1 MQRNIMVKRPAAPD
15 ASSGKV
21 ADRLRY
27 IGAVQAVDAVDA
39 KYSFLQPVA
48 AQFGGT
54 SSTVAAR
61 VALFR
66 LGSSAS
72 QCRVARQEAVLLER
86 LLPHDHAQRVAHVAG
101 ANRDVREKTQQ
112 RANKTIRPGGP
123 GGGPE
128 AGVLC
133 SKKRPGSSSKRV
145 PRARS
150 MCSSTC
156 TPRHKTACK
165 VYRHGASHAH
175 RTWHSA
181 YRTHDTRHDTRHMTG
196 HVAST
201 HLALADKDGQVAER
215 QLAAHADHAR
225 TARQALLGHR
235 APCTRSACKLA
246 RAASEG
252 GSSEEGGRRQPVE
265 VEGDHAERRR
275 VWPAAL
281 RRRLHDALKDQPHG
295 TLVRRLLVLD
305 ER

>member
-133 SKKRPGSSSKRV
+133 SKKRPGWSSKRQAGS
-145 PRARS
+145 RARA
-150 MCSSTC
+150 
-156 TPRHKTACK
+156 AC
-165 VYRHGASHAH
+165 AAAHA
-175 RTWHSA
+175 
-181 YRTHDTRHDTRHMTG
+181 RHDTRQLARCIAMARGMRIAHGTVHTG
-196 HVAST
+196 HTT
-201 HLALADKDGQVAER
+201 HD
-215 QLAAHADHAR
+215 
-225 TARQALLGHR
+225 T
-235 APCTRSACKLA
+235 T
-246 RAASEG
+246 
-252 GSSEEGGRRQPVE
+252 
-265 VEGDHAERRR
+265 
-275 VWPAAL
+275 
-281 RRRLHDALKDQPHG
+281 HD
-295 TLVRRLLVLD
+295 T
-305 ER
+305 